1 MNITVTLS
9 AEEMQIA
16 RLAISIAKHLA
27 QDEKKSADIT
37 GRYMADQVIDKYT
50 DLEAKLSIMD
60 ADKAAKVREALSRH
74 ATMKGGE

>member
-27 QDEKKSADIT
+27 EDEKKSADIT

-50 DLEAKLSIMD
+50 DLEAKMY
-60 ADKAAKVREALSRH
+60 AATLNEIRK
-74 ATMKGGE
+74 MKGTK